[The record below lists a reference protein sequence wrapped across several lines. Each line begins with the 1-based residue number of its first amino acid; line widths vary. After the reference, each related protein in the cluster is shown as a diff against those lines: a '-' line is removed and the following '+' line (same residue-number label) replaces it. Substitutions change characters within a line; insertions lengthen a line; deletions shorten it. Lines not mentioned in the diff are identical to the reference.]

1 MKVLSTIP
9 WVIGGLVGGGLWI
22 TPGLVWAQPLEGDM
36 LLAQQI
42 VDGLPPPPPLAFGQE
57 PLPAASASQFPSS
70 APAQPTG
77 AASRYLVLVNGDSSL
92 LLSQVQAL
100 VPNASVQEYN
110 GQRFIQA
117 GTFSDAS
124 QAQQQVSALATQGIG
139 ANILAVSPVA
149 SAASMPGAST
159 VPSAAS
165 GMAQPSFMQP
175 TQQATAPL
183 PSTVPAPDLLPV
195 TPVPR
200 EVEFGQPPDP
210 SQLSNPAPSQQE
222 EQSTSPPRNPRYYFI
237 VIPGNASELPAISNQ
252 VVRLGGGVDIASMVQ
267 TATTPRG
274 PHVQV
279 GPFVDR
285 NSANRWTNYFRDF
298 GLKARVYYQR

>member
-9 WVIGGLVGGGLWI
+9 WVIGGLVGGSLWLA
-22 TPGLVWAQPLEGDM
+22 PGLAWAQPLEGDM

-57 PLPAASASQFPSS
+57 PLPAASAAQFPASPTQS
-70 APAQPTG
+70 TG

-92 LLSQVQAL
+92 LLSQVQSL
-100 VPNASVQEYN
+100 VPGASVQEYN

-149 SAASMPGAST
+149 TAASSGASSMPT
-159 VPSAAS
+159 AAP
-165 GMAQPSFMQP
+165 GMAQPSLMQP
-175 TQQATAPL
+175 TQQAVAPL
-183 PSTVPAPDLLPV
+183 PSTVPPPDLLPV

-210 SQLSNPAPSQQE
+210 SQLSNPIPSQE
-222 EQSTSPPRNPRYYFI
+222 EERSAPPPRNPRYYFI
-237 VIPGNASELPAISNQ
+237 VIPGTSSELPAISNQ
-252 VVRLGGGVDIASMVQ
+252 IVRLGSGLDIASMVQ
-267 TATTPRG
+267 TNDTPRG

-285 NSANRWTNYFRDF
+285 KSANRWTDYFRDF
-298 GLKARVYYQR
+298 GLNARVYYQR

>member
-9 WVIGGLVGGGLWI
+9 WVIGGLVGGSLWLA
-22 TPGLVWAQPLEGDM
+22 PGLAWAQPLEGDM

-57 PLPAASASQFPSS
+57 PLPTSSAASQFPSPAS
-70 APAQPTG
+70 AQTVG
-77 AASRYLVLVNGDSSL
+77 AASRYLVLINGDSPL
-92 LLSQVQAL
+92 LLSQVQTL
-100 VPNASVQEYN
+100 VPSASVQEYN

-117 GTFSDAS
+117 GTFGDAT

-149 SAASMPGAST
+149 AASSVPGAS
-159 VPSAAS
+159 S
-165 GMAQPSFMQP
+165 MMQPS
-175 TQQATAPL
+175 QQATAPL
-183 PSTVPAPDLLPV
+183 PSTVPPPDLLPV

-210 SQLSNPAPSQQE
+210 SQLNNSFPSEEE
-222 EQSTSPPRNPRYYFI
+222 EQSGPPPRNPRYFFI
-237 VIPGNASELPAISNQ
+237 VIPASSSELTAVSNQ
-252 VVRLGGGVDIASMVQ
+252 VVRLGDGFDISSMVQ
-267 TATTPRG
+267 TNDTPRG
-274 PHVQV
+274 SHVQV

-285 NSANRWTNYFRDF
+285 RSANRWTKYFRDF
-298 GLKARVYYQR
+298 GLNARVYYRR